1 MSGSAE
7 KKPQPQHHF
16 KIFCS
21 LDKKSIKKNVCVHLH
36 KMWQIKHPSHRS
48 GVSVFDCVC
57 VCIEC
62 VASFEAPKCASNYKT
77 HIQFSLLVH
86 YLISL
91 KYVNCK
97 VFVMPWHGMR
107 DCLCVRILL
116 LSRLFFSYFLH
127 IFIFSLLHLNALHSM
142 CVNTTHFVFN

>member
-21 LDKKSIKKNVCVHLH
+21 LDKKSIKKNCVFTCTRCDKLS
-36 KMWQIKHPSHRS
+36 ILVTEV
-48 GVSVFDCVC
+48 VSVCFCVC
-57 VCIEC
+57 VYRVRSVIW
-62 VASFEAPKCASNYKT
+62 APKCASNYKT